1 MTLENDVCLQEAQ
14 SQGHPQLAL
23 VGWECGSQEV
33 GVEVLTEGE
42 WQEVGFA

>member
-1 MTLENDVCLQEAQ
+1 MFTGGAEPGAPTGRRDGC
-14 SQGHPQLAL
+14 QLAL